1 MKNLFK
7 SFALLLL
14 LITVSCRKENLP
26 SNTSN
31 EALLKT
37 GRTPYRIKID
47 SSYAYYGDSL
57 YKSMAFDYFS
67 RSASHNNQA
76 AKSGKKTITN
86 GMTPEDEAF
95 FSKKH
100 LVKSTEALLYQG
112 KNYIFPGAV
121 LDGNSISKQNYL
133 PIFLPTRKPITVSMS
148 LTHSTPKPTSRVIEN
163 PSYSKLDDYVKEMA
177 KGGSFQQ
184 TDKFMFQY
192 KRFTFYDEIKQAFGT
207 DINTRKLFSSKSETS
222 TSESHKILQSTGL
235 YVKFF
240 QASFT
245 VNMDIAPIADKPI
258 QGTPGMPPVYVNSV
272 TYGRMG
278 MIVIETDKEYQFAES

>member
-1 MKNLFK
+1 MKQLFK
-7 SFALLLL
+7 LLFIVPVLL
-14 LITVSCRKENLP
+14 YSCRKENP
-26 SNTSN
+26 PANASN

-57 YKSMAFDYFS
+57 YKSMALDYFS
-67 RSASHNNQA
+67 RPGGHNNQV
-76 AKSGKKTITN
+76 AKPGKTTITN